1 MYQIQLKWLHIST
14 LFIQCIIWL
23 GMRGYA
29 WIYCAHINVCT
40 HPRIVCVRIYAHS
53 MRILC
58 AYMRA
63 YFAHTF
69 PHTLRILLRILCAYF
84 AHICAHTLHA
94 YFAHIC
100 AHTLRIYARIVCAY
114 MRAYLIFFWRIRT
127 HTWRT
132 DTAGMRAYLVCVE
145 TLVETENHLDYIV
158 RKIFWLHIR
167 KEFPYFFLPT

>member
-1 MYQIQLKWLHIST
+1 
-14 LFIQCIIWL
+14 
-23 GMRGYA
+23 MRVYICAKYA
-29 WIYCAHINVCT
+29 CVYM
-40 HPRIVCVRIYAHS
+40 RKVCVRIYAHS

-69 PHTLRILLRILCAYF
+69 AHTLRILCAYMRAYF
-84 AHICAHTLHA
+84 ARILCA

-145 TLVETENHLDYIV
+145 TLLLRLSDEYIENRVCVRFPVLTGTTNDYRISLH
-158 RKIFWLHIR
+158 RK
-167 KEFPYFFLPT
+167 